1 MRLAE
6 WSLHFYELP
15 YDREV
20 VWSNAIERSGLFA
33 LLKIVT
39 DEGAT
44 GIAEGTIK
52 HTWSGV
58 SPRSLAAALE
68 DVMVPA
74 VREVD
79 LADDTAIY
87 AALARIPE
95 NRLAKALV
103 ANACWTL
110 RAAAAGQ
117 PLWQLL
123 GARQDVEVCWT
134 VTRAAP
140 AAMAAEAAE
149 YCARYGF
156 RTLKVKGGQGIDTD
170 LRALAEIRRAVPGV
184 ALYVDANAA
193 YSRAEA
199 PDYVRRIADAGATV
213 AEDPSPLVPDAQFE
227 ALQRGS
233 PIPIL
238 VDGSCTSVR
247 DAELYLARG
256 AKAISLKPGR
266 VGLSES
272 LRIGKLA
279 RAAGAATALGIYAES
294 ALGTL
299 VNAQLPA
306 TMAAEQSFFLIM
318 RSQVVAGAPEI
329 RDGRLRLFDE
339 PDLSKYVDGNAV
351 QRYCVASENRVRAL
365 FKSGSDPD

>member
-20 VWSNAIERSGLFA
+20 VWSNAIEGSGRFA
-33 LLKIVT
+33 LLKLVA
-39 DEGAT
+39 DSGAT

-68 DVMVPA
+68 DVILPA
-74 VREVD
+74 VRDSD
-79 LADDTAIY
+79 LGEDDAVY

-110 RAAAAGQ
+110 RAAAAGK
-117 PLWQLL
+117 PLWRLL
-123 GARQDVEVCWT
+123 GAQQDVEVCWT
-134 VTRAAP
+134 VTRADPAP
-140 AAMAAEAAE
+140 MAKEAED

-156 RTLKVKGGQGIDTD
+156 RTLKVKGGQGVDID

-193 YSRAEA
+193 YARSEA
-199 PDYVRRIADAGATV
+199 ADYVRRIAAAGATV
-213 AEDPSPLVPDAQFE
+213 AEDPSPLAPDAQFE
-227 ALQRGS
+227 AMQRGS

-272 LRIGKLA
+272 LRIGKLV
-279 RAAGAATALGIYAES
+279 RGAGAATALGIYAES
-294 ALGTL
+294 LLGTL
-299 VNAQLPA
+299 INAQLAA
-306 TMAAEQSFFLIM
+306 TLVAEQTFFLTM
-318 RSQVVAGAPEI
+318 QAQVAAPAPQI
-329 RDGRLRLFDE
+329 RGGRLRLPE
-339 PDLSKYVDGNAV
+339 EADLSRCVDWGAV
-351 QRYCVASENRVRAL
+351 ERYR
-365 FKSGSDPD
+365 FDSGS

>member
-20 VWSNAIERSGLFA
+20 TWSNAREKSGLFA
-33 LLKIVT
+33 LLKLIS
-39 DEGAT
+39 DSGHT

-68 DVMVPA
+68 EVIVPA
-74 VREVD
+74 LRGVD
-79 LADDTAIY
+79 LADDAAMY

-95 NRLAKALV
+95 NRLAKALIS
-103 ANACWTL
+103 NACWTL
-110 RAAAAGQ
+110 RAAAAGK

-123 GARQDVEVCWT
+123 GGHGEAEVCWT
-134 VTRAAP
+134 VTRRAP
-140 AAMAAEAAE
+140 ADMAAESAD

-193 YSRAEA
+193 YTRGEA
-199 PDYVRRIADAGATV
+199 PDYVKRIAQAGATV
-213 AEDPSPLVPDAQFE
+213 AEDPSPLAPDAQFE
-227 ALQRGS
+227 ALQRDS

-256 AKAISLKPGR
+256 AKAVSLKPGR

-272 LRIGKLA
+272 RRIGERLA
-279 RAAGAATALGIYAES
+279 AAGRASALGIYAES

-299 VNAQLPA
+299 VNMHLPA
-306 TMAAEQSFFLIM
+306 TLAAEQSFFLLM
-318 RSQVVAGAPEI
+318 RGQVVTQVPAI
-329 RDGRLRLFDE
+329 RGGRLRLAAE
-339 PDLSKYVDGNAV
+339 PDLSRLVDWQAV
-351 QRYCVASENRVRAL
+351 QRYCVA
-365 FKSGSDPD
+365 P

>member
-20 VWSNAIERSGLFA
+20 VWSNARERAGLFA
-33 LLKIVT
+33 LLKLT
-39 DEGAT
+39 SDSGHA

-68 DVMVPA
+68 DVVVPA
-74 VREVD
+74 VRGID
-79 LADDTAIY
+79 IGDDGAMY

-103 ANACWTL
+103 SNACWTL
-110 RAAAAGQ
+110 RAAAAGK

-123 GARQDVEVCWT
+123 GGREEAEVCWT
-134 VTRAAP
+134 VTRRAP
-140 AAMAAEAAE
+140 AEMAAESAD

-156 RTLKVKGGQGIDTD
+156 RTLKVKGGQDVDTD
-170 LRALAEIRRAVPGV
+170 LCALAEIRRAVPGV

-193 YSRAEA
+193 YTRSEA
-199 PDYVRRIADAGATV
+199 PAYVKRIAEAGATV
-213 AEDPSPLVPDAQFE
+213 AEDPSLLAPDAQFE

-256 AKAISLKPGR
+256 AKAVSLKPGR

-272 LRIGKLA
+272 RRIGDLV
-279 RAAGAATALGIYAES
+279 RAARGSTALGIYGES

-299 VNAQLPA
+299 VNMHLPA
-306 TMAAEQSFFLIM
+306 TLAAEQSFFLLM
-318 RSQVVAGAPEI
+318 QAQVVIRIPEI
-329 RDGRLRLFDE
+329 RDGRVRLPRE
-339 PDLSKYVDGNAV
+339 ADLSRLVDWQAV
-351 QRYCVASENRVRAL
+351 QRYRVA
-365 FKSGSDPD
+365 P

>member
-20 VWSNAIERSGLFA
+20 VWSNARERAGLFA
-33 LLKIVT
+33 LLKLT
-39 DEGAT
+39 SDSGHT

-68 DVMVPA
+68 EVIVPA
-74 VREVD
+74 LGGVD
-79 LADDTAIY
+79 LADDDALY

-103 ANACWTL
+103 SNAGWTL
-110 RAAAAGQ
+110 RAAAAGK

-123 GARQDVEVCWT
+123 GGREEVEVCWT
-134 VTRAAP
+134 LTRRAP
-140 AAMAAEAAE
+140 AEMAAEAAD

-156 RTLKVKGGQGIDTD
+156 RTLKVKGGQGVDTD

-184 ALYVDANAA
+184 AMYVDANAA
-193 YSRAEA
+193 YPRAEA
-199 PDYVRRIADAGATV
+199 LDYVKRIAQAGASV
-213 AEDPSPLVPDAQFE
+213 AEDPSPLAPDAQFE

-247 DAELYLARG
+247 DAELYLERG
-256 AKAISLKPGR
+256 ARAISLKPGR

-272 LRIGKLA
+272 QRIGGLL
-279 RAAGAATALGIYAES
+279 RAAGAASALGIYAES

-299 VNAQLPA
+299 VNMHLPA
-306 TMAAEQSFFLIM
+306 TLAAEQSFFLLM
-318 RSQVVAGAPEI
+318 QGQVVAQVPPI
-329 RDGRLRLFDE
+329 RGGRLRLPAE
-339 PDLSKYVDGNAV
+339 PDLSRRVDWHAV
-351 QRYCVASENRVRAL
+351 QRYCVA
-365 FKSGSDPD
+365 P